1 VNAMLSRL
9 GRSLRRAPYVWGAL
23 TFVVWLY
30 MLSAL
35 SPLVED
41 DRNAK
46 TWIAVVAA
54 CLIAYS
60 LIVALVLWPRLVI
73 GRAKLPTSDDQIAVI
88 RWTFATT
95 PFLVGLGSVAVG
107 VNNGPRPSDLLRALF
122 RSCSRPVKSVATL
135 GPPETRSMNSALLFR
150 G

>member
-1 VNAMLSRL
+1 
-9 GRSLRRAPYVWGAL
+9 
-23 TFVVWLY
+23 

-60 LIVALVLWPRLVI
+60 LIVALV
-73 GRAKLPTSDDQIAVI
+73 TI
-88 RWTFATT
+88 R
-95 PFLVGLGSVAVG
+95 
-107 VNNGPRPSDLLRALF
+107 
-122 RSCSRPVKSVATL
+122 
-135 GPPETRSMNSALLFR
+135 
-150 G
+150 

>member
-1 VNAMLSRL
+1 MNALLSRL

-23 TFVVWLY
+23 TFVAWLY

-41 DRNAK
+41 ERNAK

-107 VNNGPRPSDLLRALF
+107 GKQWAAALGLAASTVQVVLAARQIRRDARPA
-122 RSCSRPVKSVATL
+122 
-135 GPPETRSMNSALLFR
+135 
-150 G
+150 